1 MEKYLKAFSLKRRD
15 NLRVMDYK
23 DELKLAFL
31 SYMSGQ
37 IEYDELDK
45 RIEELFYKAVYE
57 ELREKGVEV
66 K

>member
-1 MEKYLKAFSLKRRD
+1 
-15 NLRVMDYK
+15 MDYK
-23 DELKLAFL
+23 TEVMTAFL

-45 RIEELFYKAVYE
+45 RIEEIFSKAVSE
-57 ELREKGVEV
+57 ELKKKGVEI

>member
-1 MEKYLKAFSLKRRD
+1 MS
-15 NLRVMDYK
+15 YK
-23 DELKLAFL
+23 DELKIAFL

-57 ELREKGVEV
+57 ELKEKGVEI

>member
-1 MEKYLKAFSLKRRD
+1 M
-15 NLRVMDYK
+15 NYK
-23 DELKLAFL
+23 DELKIAFL
-31 SYMSGQ
+31 SYMAGH

-57 ELREKGVEV
+57 ELKEKGVEV

>member
-1 MEKYLKAFSLKRRD
+1 
-15 NLRVMDYK
+15 MDYK

-57 ELREKGVEV
+57 ELKEKGVEI

>member
-1 MEKYLKAFSLKRRD
+1 
-15 NLRVMDYK
+15 MDYK

>member
-1 MEKYLKAFSLKRRD
+1 
-15 NLRVMDYK
+15 MDYK

-57 ELREKGVEV
+57 ELKEKGVELE
-66 K
+66 